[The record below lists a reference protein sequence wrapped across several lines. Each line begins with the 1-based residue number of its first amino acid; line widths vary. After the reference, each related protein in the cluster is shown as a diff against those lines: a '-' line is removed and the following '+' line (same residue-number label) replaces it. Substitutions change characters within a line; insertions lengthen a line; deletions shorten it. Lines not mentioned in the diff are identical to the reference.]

1 MKGTGKH
8 SISFFGEFMDKTL
21 EREFLHYDMKYY
33 SNITGYV
40 ALIFG
45 MIYMLFIISD
55 YFVIRSTS
63 SFMIVLLIRT
73 LFLISSIIIYFAVK
87 KINKYSNLVY
97 LITAYE
103 MGFFISFVMLV
114 FQYGPNGLI
123 PIFSILAIT
132 LAVYITP
139 NRIINKQISSVF
151 FNLFFFI
158 LYTNYIENVETSVL
172 LKIIQYNIIFIIF
185 GNIQAYL
192 TNFYRRKQ
200 FIDRIELL
208 RLSETD
214 PLTGIYNRGKFDRE
228 LNWWINYCNR
238 YGNPLSLAIFD
249 IDDFKK
255 INDNYGYLIGDSV
268 LKNTTS
274 IIKNNLSN
282 TDIFARWGGD
292 EFVILFP
299 NTDIH
304 KALEI
309 TERMRIC
316 ILKNKCDGVEDV
328 TYSFGLVSLQKN
340 EDIQSLLERADK
352 FLYKAKKQGKDTVV
366 VSDDSQSCN

>member
-151 FNLFFFI
+151 FNLFFFYT
-158 LYTNYIENVETSVL
+158 LY
-172 LKIIQYNIIFIIF
+172 
-185 GNIQAYL
+185 
-192 TNFYRRKQ
+192 
-200 FIDRIELL
+200 
-208 RLSETD
+208 
-214 PLTGIYNRGKFDRE
+214 
-228 LNWWINYCNR
+228 
-238 YGNPLSLAIFD
+238 
-249 IDDFKK
+249 
-255 INDNYGYLIGDSV
+255 
-268 LKNTTS
+268 
-274 IIKNNLSN
+274 
-282 TDIFARWGGD
+282 
-292 EFVILFP
+292 
-299 NTDIH
+299 
-304 KALEI
+304 
-309 TERMRIC
+309 
-316 ILKNKCDGVEDV
+316 
-328 TYSFGLVSLQKN
+328 
-340 EDIQSLLERADK
+340 
-352 FLYKAKKQGKDTVV
+352 
-366 VSDDSQSCN
+366 